1 MEQNYRHHAGGWG
14 HRQAVK
20 ILPPAGATLR
30 DAVTAV
36 NELAAGRSNAVGT
49 VTLTANVTT
58 TTYTGPNVNEA
69 AHVFL
74 FPRTA
79 NAATALATTYASIS
93 RIAGVNTVTITHANT
108 ASTDRTFAIAVLG
121 G

>member
-1 MEQNYRHHAGGWG
+1 M
-14 HRQAVK
+14 K

-30 DAVTAV
+30 EAVTAI
-36 NELAAGRSNAVGT
+36 NELAAGRSNATAT
-49 VTLTANVTT
+49 VTLTANVTS
-58 TTYTGPNVNEA
+58 TTYTGPNVNENA
-69 AHVFL
+69 QVFL

-79 NAATALATTYASIS
+79 NAAAAVATTYASIS

-108 ASTDRTFAIAVLG
+108 ATTDRTFAIAVLG

>member
-1 MEQNYRHHAGGWG
+1 M
-14 HRQAVK
+14 K

-30 DAVTAV
+30 DAVTAI
-36 NELAAGRSNAVGT
+36 NELIRGRSNATDT

-58 TTYTGPNVNEA
+58 TTYTGPNVNEN

-79 NAATALATTYASIS
+79 NAAGAVATTYASIS
-93 RIAGVNTVTITHANT
+93 RIAGVNTVTITHANAAT
-108 ASTDRTFAIAVLG
+108 TDRTFAIAVLG